1 MNGLT
6 RFDPFAEMRALQKH
20 FFGEEWDSWATPLKS
35 LQLATTDVYTKDDKE
50 LVIESHLPNFDKK
63 DIDVQIDNGALIIS
77 GEKHEKDEDK
87 GKKYVM
93 RESSSSFYRRI
104 RLPERADSNSI
115 KADMKN
121 GVLKVTIGLKKLPTP
136 QRIEISEPKKSKK

>member
-6 RFDPFAEMRALQKH
+6 RFDPFAEMRALQKQ
-20 FFGEEWDSWATPLKS
+20 FFGEEWDSWTTPLKS
-35 LQLATTDVYTKDDKE
+35 LQLATTDVYTRDDKE

-63 DIDVQIDNGALIIS
+63 DIDIQIDNGVLVIS
-77 GEKHEKDEDK
+77 GEKHEKDDDK

-104 RLPERADSNSI
+104 RLPERADEDSI
-115 KADMKN
+115 KANMKN
-121 GVLKVTIGLKKLPTP
+121 GVLKVTVGLKELPQP
-136 QRIEISEPKKSKK
+136 KRVEIAESAADKK

>member
-6 RFDPFAEMRALQKH
+6 RFDPFAEMRALQKQ
-20 FFGEEWDSWATPLKS
+20 FFGEEWDSWTTPLKS

-50 LVIESHLPNFDKK
+50 LVVESHLPKFVKK
-63 DIDVQIDNGALIIS
+63 DIDIHIDNGALIIS
-77 GEKHEKDEDK
+77 GEKHEQDDDK
-87 GKKYVM
+87 NKKYVM

-104 RLPERADSNSI
+104 RLPDRADTGKI

-121 GVLKVTIGLKKLPTP
+121 GILKVSVPLKELPQP
-136 QRIEISEPKKSKK
+136 QRIEITEGTSVKK

>member
-6 RFDPFAEMRALQKH
+6 RFDPFAEMRALQKQ

-50 LVIESHLPNFDKK
+50 LVVESHLPNFVKK
-63 DIDVQIDNGALIIS
+63 DIDIHIENGALIIS
-77 GEKHEKDEDK
+77 GEKHEKDDDK
-87 GKKYVM
+87 NKKYVM

-104 RLPERADSNSI
+104 RLPERADAGKI

-121 GVLKVTIGLKKLPTP
+121 GILKVSVPLKELPKP
-136 QRIEISEPKKSKK
+136 QRIEITEGRPEKS

>member
-6 RFDPFAEMRALQKH
+6 RFDPFAEMRALQKQ

-35 LQLATTDVYTKDDKE
+35 LQLATTDVYTRDDKE
-50 LVIESHLPNFDKK
+50 LVVESHLPNFDKK
-63 DIDVQIDNGALIIS
+63 DIDIHVDNGALVIS

-104 RLPERADSNSI
+104 RLPERADTKKI

-121 GVLKVTIGLKKLPTP
+121 GVLKVTVGLKELPQP
-136 QRIEISEPKKSKK
+136 QRIQISEGKSDT

>member
-6 RFDPFAEMRALQKH
+6 RFDPFAEMRALQKQ
-20 FFGEEWDSWATPLKS
+20 FFGEEWDSWSTPLKN

-50 LVIESHLPNFDKK
+50 LIVESHLPNFDKK
-63 DIDVQIDNGALIIS
+63 DIDIHIDNGVLVIS

-87 GKKYVM
+87 DKKYVM

-104 RLPERADSNSI
+104 RLPERADESNI

-121 GVLKVTIGLKKLPTP
+121 GVLKITIGLQELPQP
-136 QRIEISEPKKSKK
+136 KRIEISESQSAKK